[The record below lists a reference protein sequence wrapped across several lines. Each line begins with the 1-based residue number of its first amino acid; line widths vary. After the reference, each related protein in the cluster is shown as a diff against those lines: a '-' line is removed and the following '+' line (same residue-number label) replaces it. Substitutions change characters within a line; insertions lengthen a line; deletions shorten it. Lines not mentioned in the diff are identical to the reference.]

1 MPEETST
8 STTVCESVVSTQAA
22 SPDSRPVDT
31 EAMSMSQPQP
41 SSVSTISSAAAPA
54 LTGVAPIPAASTTC
68 SGIMLSPPPMGACGR
83 PVRDSSWLELDI
95 CRDFQKEGSCSRSDQ
110 CRFAHPEPNV
120 VNRDGKV
127 TCCYDFLKVSVPHSF
142 YSNGDQDMQCGL
154 KKSKLVLLCRLMIWG
169 KSL

>member
-22 SPDSRPVDT
+22 SPDSRPVDS
-31 EAMSMSQPQP
+31 EAVSMSQPQP

-54 LTGVAPIPAASTTC
+54 LTGVAPMPAASTTC
-68 SGIMLSPPPMGACGR
+68 SGIMLSPPPLGACGR

-127 TCCYDFLKVSVPHSF
+127 TCCYDFLKVSIPHSF
-142 YSNGDQDMQCGL
+142 YSNGDQDMQCG
-154 KKSKLVLLCRLMIWG
+154 
-169 KSL
+169 